1 MVTPNVVIVTKEEDA
16 VRNHTINLD
25 VDLLH
30 FADLMK
36 GNDSNLDNIEAYK
49 KAKDMFKSCMNIH
62 GKDNK
67 QAYLNRLEKI
77 GGFPALTKEW
87 KPVKYEDMV
96 VLMKHLGLHF
106 RSILNFYVAG
116 DPYKPKKLIL
126 YPYLSLHGG
135 KIGMDSSV
143 RWTYPSNGWI
153 DVKSIYDA
161 VLNMGARS
169 NYLKNTDKA
178 TAYRTLAI
186 NVFKLLKDKDV
197 TEDDIIKDV
206 DAMIDFEKKLALG
219 KYEQELYREGN
230 TTNNAMRLR
239 ELKKIAPQI
248 DWVTHLNALFNLNMN
263 ENSTV
268 IVINPKYM
276 TLIGNLT
283 INTDKRAIANS
294 LLWAVTFDNL
304 EMLGPR
310 FTELELRYHNV
321 TKGIPQDEYCIG
333 QTGGPL
339 AYALSG
345 MFVTK
350 FLDKDSKSKVQK
362 IADDFSKFYENLVLM
377 QKWMDNN
384 TRKAAV
390 EKMSAMKAYVGYP
403 DELTDVNKINNITSN
418 INITDNYFMN
428 KESVNKASVDE
439 EIWKLKHHAIH
450 TWLDRANAKVVNGF
464 YNAHENTFGC
474 AMNLGA
480 VGFFIGHEISHGFD
494 DRGSTYA
501 ADGTFKN
508 WWSNS
513 TRLEY
518 NNKIQCFK
526 TEYAKYDY
534 PHVENKKL
542 NTNISIGEIVG
553 DFTGLESS
561 YHFLEEYLK
570 ANGGDKKH
578 DSFGYTD
585 RQLFWIAYGQLWCNK
600 IKVEEAKRQ
609 WEIYAHPPGEIRL
622 NGPLKHS
629 QQFSKDFGCKTDDE
643 MNPKLKCSLWE

>member
-1 MVTPNVVIVTKEEDA
+1 
-16 VRNHTINLD
+16 
-25 VDLLH
+25 
-30 FADLMK
+30 MK
-36 GNDSNLDNIEAYK
+36 
-49 KAKDMFKSCMNIH
+49 
-62 GKDNK
+62 
-67 QAYLNRLEKI
+67 
-77 GGFPALTKEW
+77 
-87 KPVKYEDMV
+87 
-96 VLMKHLGLHF
+96 
-106 RSILNFYVAG
+106 
-116 DPYKPKKLIL
+116 
-126 YPYLSLHGG
+126 
-135 KIGMDSSV
+135 
-143 RWTYPSNGWI
+143 
-153 DVKSIYDA
+153 
-161 VLNMGARS
+161 ARS

-186 NVFKLLKDKDV
+186 DVFTLLKDDNV
-197 TEDDIIKDV
+197 TKEDIRKDV

-239 ELKKIAPQI
+239 ELKEIAPQI

-283 INTDKRAIANS
+283 INTNKRVIANS

-304 EMLGPR
+304 EMLGSC
-310 FTELELRYHNV
+310 FTELELKYRNV

-333 QTGGPL
+333 QIGGPL

-350 FLDKDSKSKVQK
+350 FLDKDSKNKVQK
-362 IADDFSKFYENLVLM
+362 IADDFSKFYKDLVSI

-390 EKMSAMKAYVGYP
+390 EKMSAMKAYMGYP

-418 INITDNYFMN
+418 IHITDNYFMN

-439 EIWKLKHHAIH
+439 EIWKLKHHAVR
-450 TWLDRANAKVVNGF
+450 TWLARADAKQVNG
-464 YNAHENTFGC
+464 YYDQTENIFALFAGILQDVMYMKNRPH

-480 VGFFIGHEISHGFD
+480 VGLVIGHEISHGFD
-494 DRGSTYA
+494 DQENLQQRITVFSQIDTFSSLKTYAKIAKVAKVYGETIKKCRSLLSVMHRSHYRGSKYA
-501 ADGTFKN
+501 ANGKFTN

-518 NNKIQCFK
+518 DNKIQCFK
-526 TEYAKYDY
+526 AEYAKYDY
-534 PHVENKKL
+534 PHVENEKL

-561 YHFLEEYLK
+561 YHFLEKYLK

-585 RQLFWIAYGQLWCNK
+585 RQLFWIAYGQLWCSK

>member
-1 MVTPNVVIVTKEEDA
+1 
-16 VRNHTINLD
+16 
-25 VDLLH
+25 
-30 FADLMK
+30 MK
-36 GNDSNLDNIEAYK
+36 
-49 KAKDMFKSCMNIH
+49 
-62 GKDNK
+62 
-67 QAYLNRLEKI
+67 
-77 GGFPALTKEW
+77 
-87 KPVKYEDMV
+87 
-96 VLMKHLGLHF
+96 
-106 RSILNFYVAG
+106 
-116 DPYKPKKLIL
+116 
-126 YPYLSLHGG
+126 
-135 KIGMDSSV
+135 
-143 RWTYPSNGWI
+143 
-153 DVKSIYDA
+153 
-161 VLNMGARS
+161 ARS

-186 NVFKLLKDKDV
+186 DVFTLLKDDNV
-197 TEDDIIKDV
+197 TKEDIRKDV

-239 ELKKIAPQI
+239 ELKEIAPQI

-283 INTDKRAIANS
+283 INTNKRVIANS

-304 EMLGPR
+304 EMLGSC
-310 FTELELRYHNV
+310 FTELELKYRNV

-333 QTGGPL
+333 QIGGPL

-350 FLDKDSKSKVQK
+350 FLDKDSKNKVQK
-362 IADDFSKFYENLVLM
+362 IADDFSKFYKDLVSI

-390 EKMSAMKAYVGYP
+390 EKMSAMKAYMGYP

-418 INITDNYFMN
+418 VALFAGILQDVMYMKNRP
-428 KESVNKASVDE
+428 
-439 EIWKLKHHAIH
+439 H
-450 TWLDRANAKVVNGF
+450 
-464 YNAHENTFGC
+464 

-480 VGFFIGHEISHGFD
+480 VGLVIGHEISHGFD
-494 DRGSTYA
+494 DQENLQQRITVFSQIDTFSSLKTYAKIAKVAKVYGETIKKCRSLLSVMHRSHYRGSKYA
-501 ADGTFKN
+501 ANGKFTN

-518 NNKIQCFK
+518 DNKIQCFK
-526 TEYAKYDY
+526 AEYAKYDY
-534 PHVENKKL
+534 PHVENEKL

-561 YHFLEEYLK
+561 YHFLEKYLK

-585 RQLFWIAYGQLWCNK
+585 RQLFWIAYGQLWCSK

>member
-1 MVTPNVVIVTKEEDA
+1 
-16 VRNHTINLD
+16 
-25 VDLLH
+25 
-30 FADLMK
+30 MK
-36 GNDSNLDNIEAYK
+36 
-49 KAKDMFKSCMNIH
+49 
-62 GKDNK
+62 
-67 QAYLNRLEKI
+67 
-77 GGFPALTKEW
+77 
-87 KPVKYEDMV
+87 
-96 VLMKHLGLHF
+96 
-106 RSILNFYVAG
+106 
-116 DPYKPKKLIL
+116 
-126 YPYLSLHGG
+126 
-135 KIGMDSSV
+135 
-143 RWTYPSNGWI
+143 
-153 DVKSIYDA
+153 
-161 VLNMGARS
+161 ARS

-186 NVFKLLKDKDV
+186 DVFTLLKDDNV
-197 TEDDIIKDV
+197 TKEDIRKDV

-239 ELKKIAPQI
+239 ELKEIAPQI

-283 INTDKRAIANS
+283 INTNKRVIANS

-304 EMLGPR
+304 EMLGSC
-310 FTELELRYHNV
+310 FTELELKYRNV

-333 QTGGPL
+333 QIGGPL

-350 FLDKDSKSKVQK
+350 FLDKDSKNKVQK
-362 IADDFSKFYENLVLM
+362 IADDFSKFYKDLVSI

-390 EKMSAMKAYVGYP
+390 EKMSAMKAYMGYP

-418 INITDNYFMN
+418 IHITDNYFMN

-439 EIWKLKHHAIH
+439 EIWKLKHHAVR
-450 TWLDRANAKVVNGF
+450 TWLARADAKQVNG
-464 YNAHENTFGC
+464 YYDQTENIFGC
-474 AMNLGA
+474 SEINRFCYKRSFFFPALFAGILQDVMYMKNRPHAMNLGA
-480 VGFFIGHEISHGFD
+480 VGLVIGHEISHGFD
-494 DRGSTYA
+494 DQENLQQRITVFSQIDTFSSLKTYAKIAKVAKVYGETIKKCRSLLSVMHRSHYRGSKYA
-501 ADGTFKN
+501 ANGKFTN

-518 NNKIQCFK
+518 DNKIQCFK
-526 TEYAKYDY
+526 AEYAKYDY
-534 PHVENKKL
+534 PHVENEKPRMKLNDGDIVYDHSRLESIRLIIPIIIKSIFSAQMYIHARIAMSYERRL

-561 YHFLEEYLK
+561 YHFLEKYLK

-585 RQLFWIAYGQLWCNK
+585 RQLFWIAYGQLWCSK